1 MNEEV
6 KQIME
11 YAGGY
16 DIVPIKKEILA
27 DVITPIS
34 LLRKIAAGHRR
45 FYLLE
50 SVEGGEKWGRYSFLG
65 YDPVMRVSCTE
76 EQVVVETGGSREVI
90 RTKDAFDVVRGI
102 LRKHR
107 SPKID
112 GMPPFTGGFV
122 GYFSYAMIAHAE
134 PVLHLR
140 RSGFHD
146 FDLMLFD
153 KVIVYDQLRQKII
166 VVANVST
173 KGNVEENYEK
183 AMDEIC
189 GIVHLIHEKMELKQ
203 EEAYDKVDFTCN
215 VTEEEYGRIVERT
228 KEYIRNGDIFQAVI
242 SRQLS

>member
-65 YDPVMRVSCTE
+65 YDPVMRVSCAE

-102 LRKHR
+102 L
-107 SPKID
+107 
-112 GMPPFTGGFV
+112 
-122 GYFSYAMIAHAE
+122 
-134 PVLHLR
+134 
-140 RSGFHD
+140 
-146 FDLMLFD
+146 
-153 KVIVYDQLRQKII
+153 
-166 VVANVST
+166 
-173 KGNVEENYEK
+173 
-183 AMDEIC
+183 
-189 GIVHLIHEKMELKQ
+189 
-203 EEAYDKVDFTCN
+203 
-215 VTEEEYGRIVERT
+215 
-228 KEYIRNGDIFQAVI
+228 
-242 SRQLS
+242 